1 MPKSKV
7 TNKDVAEVAGVSP
20 TTVSFVLNNVESANI
35 SEATK
40 SRVWSAAR
48 KLGYVPNAAARSLA
62 QGRSNNIGVVLIHT
76 HEQIFL
82 DAYIPNILTGLGDV
96 VQRSGFRT
104 ILERIEEASQ
114 YETILSLL
122 HGSEVAGLVVHGGKP
137 DKDLL
142 LSIVEHDIP
151 VVFVGDLP
159 FEVPYSVY
167 ADNLPGVRE
176 LINHLIGLG
185 HQRIACISYAPENQQ
200 INATDRLA
208 TYFDTLREH
217 GIQPDRSLVR
227 FGSFDPQSGYEAMKS
242 LLEGKARPTA
252 VYGMNDMMAIGA
264 MAAIQSSGLSVPED
278 IAVVGFDDD
287 RFAAFTNPPLTTVKE
302 AQREIGI
309 KAGQMLVDLIN
320 DIEPEIPHVL
330 IPTKLIIRQSCGS
343 YLK

>member
-1 MPKSKV
+1 MPKAKV

-82 DAYIPNILTGLGDV
+82 DAYIPNILTGLGEV

-104 ILERIEEASQ
+104 ILERIEAASQ
-114 YETILSLL
+114 HEAILSLL
-122 HGSEVAGLVVHGGKP
+122 DGSEVAGLVVHGGKP
-137 DKDLL
+137 DKDFL
-142 LSIVEHDIP
+142 LSLIEHEVP

-167 ADNLPGVRE
+167 SDNLPGVRE
-176 LINHLIGLG
+176 MINHLIGLG
-185 HQRIACISYAPENQQ
+185 HQQIACISYAPENQQ
-200 INATDRLA
+200 TNAMDRLD
-208 TYFDTLREH
+208 TYFDTLLEH
-217 GIQPDRSLVR
+217 GIQPNRNLVR
-227 FGSFDPQSGYEAMKS
+227 FGSFDPQSGYDAMQN
-242 LLEGKARPTA
+242 LLEEKPRPTA
-252 VYGMNDMMAIGA
+252 VFGMNDMMAIGA
-264 MAAIQSSGLSVPED
+264 IAAIQAANLRVPED

-287 RFAAFTNPPLTTVKE
+287 RFAAFTNPPLTTMRE

-309 KAGQMLVDLIN
+309 KAGQMLIDLMN
-320 DIEPEIPHVL
+320 EIEPENPHIL
-330 IPTKLIIRQSCGS
+330 IPTELIIRQSCGS
-343 YLK
+343 YLI